1 MSTNDL
7 NTNNNASQTLFRF
20 ATSRNAELSDPKN
33 LERRF
38 IFRKDT
44 QKGIFDQKLN
54 ASTSLQRLCED
65 PSALPLTI
73 ETEQTLKAKDSVFY
87 NLAVWVARNKA
98 TASKAEFDAKIKE
111 YRNYLVTTNTSMLA
125 IYSGLWDNLVYQV
138 VTQKDFYAKE
148 TLIQFLHLNH
158 ILSVYTDG
166 VEDVYNDVIK
176 AKVVLPKELFKV
188 NNAASSTASGTSRMA
203 DQPVVIA
210 PKVVYNEKN
219 MKFAEAKINLQAN
232 EKLQDSLEK
241 LEKAYQKEY
250 QDAYKEALAN
260 YEREVAPARKEYQK
274 QLEEL
279 ASRKKIAESRI
290 NYLSKMSIAHP
301 ELFVKDENSQEELR
315 KLNEEIV
322 RTVPAPELPEFNF
335 EFRSE
340 IDAAAIERALDKED
354 ASSVCRIFGMPSV
367 TQALSSLPSFANI
380 LQTIAQN
387 NQSLQQQLINNTV
400 INQQVS
406 TTVGGVVVPVAS
418 SNAANG
424 WIPYSVKTSVK
435 NNSDWFIQIV
445 IENFAHRIVSGNYK
459 VTINGTEIS
468 SNVVFEPS
476 NGVSFLFYNSPGIPA
491 SLTLRQNGFILEGE
505 VVLEDG
511 KTYLMSV
518 TLVQDPSDFSN
529 PLKQGVFKG
538 SAAFTLKDIKPDTG
552 SGSGTGTGT
561 TTTTPVGSFIPSG
574 FGMKNIG
581 ITDYKRVEQ
590 STYCYVEGEV
600 AHIENIMAREYK
612 ERATRKLRRSENQ
625 TTKSTESE
633 KEKLT
638 DTTSTDRHEMQSEI
652 SKILQESKDFAAQAG
667 FNANWKLGSA
677 GSMGVSAN
685 ANYAT
690 HNSKEESNRQAVT
703 EAKDITARALD
714 RIVTKVKEERID
726 KIIEE
731 FEENNKHGFDNT
743 KGSSHVV
750 GVYRWVD
757 KVVKNQIYNYGKRMM
772 FEFMVPE
779 PAKLHKLG
787 MAISKNQENQLVKP
801 VDPRESNIHK
811 MENYSSLNDEAVLK
825 YWSGVYNVELEDK
838 PTATKKVSY
847 SFSEKVGIDFTDT
860 AKRQGF
866 GRLAGSYNKDFEI
879 PRGYVATRLQGD
891 FSIRGG
897 GWEASSPMYPSCL
910 LSIANRRVRE
920 GMEADFDK
928 AVKNSVGQLLNI
940 PQIDMELNNIEEK
953 IGISMNTWDVKGV
966 LGAFTIF
973 CQLTQEVQNAWLQKT
988 FNKIIEAYETELAKY
1003 EQALAEIKA
1012 MGVEI
1017 KGSNPGFYRKIEN
1030 TILRRNCI
1038 SYMLEQNPNVDL
1050 TFGRGKY
1057 YNNGY
1062 SSGDET
1068 FLNTDIKVDG
1078 KLDQYAAFAKF
1089 MEQAFEWE
1097 IMSYYFYPYYW
1108 GERKSWADLYQF
1120 DDNDP
1125 VFRAFMQSGM
1135 ARVIVTVRPGF
1146 EEAVRHFLATGQIWN
1161 GGEVPVIDDPLF
1173 LSIVDEMRSPKATK
1187 EGEPWRERIPTSLT
1201 ILQADSI
1208 GLRVEKALPCNC
1220 EPGVKFDDNLGEM
1233 CATNFEMNQ
1242 NQVGQTSDKWMQI
1255 SFNEM
1260 DIPQYFKTIG
1270 DLDKAGLFPRQYDCM
1285 GHVLVIDRDAK
1296 WLGTDSIAKFYQTV
1310 ADEISQIE
1318 GIEAYVSGENGITF
1332 KILANKITNFSFRK
1346 PGGVDDFDLLKFS
1359 IDLNNSYLKFMS
1371 PYYGNSN
1378 SSSKILDKNGQEI
1391 PKAEYLDKVPLSKF
1405 LV

>member
-1 MSTNDL
+1 MSTNNL

-44 QKGIFDQKLN
+44 QKGVFDQKLN
-54 ASTSLQRLCED
+54 ASTSLQKLCES
-65 PSALPLTI
+65 PSSLPLTI

-87 NLAVWVARNKA
+87 DLAVWVARNKA

-111 YRNYLVTTNTSMLA
+111 YKDYLVTTNTSMLA

-138 VTQKDFYAKE
+138 TTQKDFYAKE
-148 TLIQFLHLNH
+148 TLMQFLHLSH
-158 ILSVYTDG
+158 ILTVYTDG
-166 VEDVYNDVIK
+166 NEDIYNDVIK

-188 NNAASSTASGTSRMA
+188 VKGSSALSGTASK
-203 DQPVVIA
+203 IA
-210 PKVVYNEKN
+210 QSTPKVAYNDKS
-219 MKFAEAKINLQAN
+219 MKFAEAKIQLQENQNLSAA
-232 EKLQDSLEK
+232 LEK
-241 LEKAYQKEY
+241 LEKTYKKEY
-250 QDAYKEALAN
+250 QTAHKEALSS
-260 YEREVAPARKEYQK
+260 YEREVKPVRKEYQARLAELEYQK
-274 QLEEL
+274 KLILEAGNKEEL
-279 ASRKKIAESRI
+279 T
-290 NYLSKMSIAHP
+290 
-301 ELFVKDENSQEELR
+301 
-315 KLNEEIV
+315 KLPY
-322 RTVPAPELPEFNF
+322 VPAPELPEFDF
-335 EFRSE
+335 QFRPE
-340 IDAAAIERALDKED
+340 IQAEELLRNLNEEHI
-354 ASSVCRIFGMPSV
+354 S
-367 TQALSSLPSFANI
+367 ALSRVLGTSEPGSALSDISSFADLSQSI
-380 LQTIAQN
+380 TQN
-387 NQSLQQQLINNTV
+387 NQLLQQTILDNTML
-400 INQQVS
+400 NQQVS
-406 TTVGGVVVPVAS
+406 TTVGGVVIPVTNSA
-418 SNAANG
+418 NTNG
-424 WIPYSVKTSVK
+424 WIPYSVKTYSRGT
-435 NNSDWFIQIV
+435 SEWFIMLTV
-445 IENFAHRIVSGNYK
+445 DNYTHNIVSGSYK
-459 VTINGTEIS
+459 VTINGTEITS
-468 SNVVFEPS
+468 TNIFQAV
-476 NGVSFLFYNSPGIPA
+476 NGVNFLFYNGTGIPA
-491 SLTLRQNGFILEGE
+491 SQTANTNGFILKGE
-505 VVLEDG
+505 VVLDDG
-511 KTYLMSV
+511 KTYNLDV
-518 TLVQDPSDFSN
+518 TLIRDNSDIDRV
-529 PLKQGVFKG
+529 LKQGVFKG
-538 SAAFTLKDIKPDTG
+538 SAAFTPVQKPVDPENPENPENPTV
-552 SGSGTGTGT
+552 
-561 TTTTPVGSFIPSG
+561 TPAGAFIPSG

-581 ITDYKRVEQ
+581 ITDYKKVEQ
-590 STYCYVEGEV
+590 STYCYAEGDV

-612 ERATRKLRRSENQ
+612 ERATRRLKRNESQ
-625 TTKSTESE
+625 TTKSSESE

-638 DTTSTDRHEMQSEI
+638 DTTSTERHEMQSEVA
-652 SKILQESKDFAAQAG
+652 KILQESRDFGVQAG
-667 FNANWKLGSA
+667 FSAKWGSKSTTGEYGLNVGANF
-677 GSMGVSAN
+677 
-685 ANYAT
+685 AT

-726 KIIEE
+726 KILEE
-731 FEENNKHGFDNT
+731 YEENNKHGFDNT
-743 KGSSHVV
+743 KGSNHVV

-772 FEFMVPE
+772 FEFMIPE
-779 PAKLHKLG
+779 PAKLHSLG
-787 MAISKNQENQLVKP
+787 MKISKNTENQLVKP
-801 VDPRESNIHK
+801 VDPRESTIHK
-811 MENYSSLNDEAVLK
+811 MENFMSLDGTSGETILK
-825 YWSGVYNVELEDK
+825 YWLGRYNVEIDEK
-838 PTATKKVSY
+838 PSAKFNVSKGFHGNYTSPGYFTTGSDNIVVPEGYEVHTARASVAFDFHPDGMEGSGVSVCIGNKYYNRQWERHFNQQDIAFSGLGGIRENMAVSY
-847 SFSEKVGIDFTDT
+847 KAFDCGTFALTV
-860 AKRQGF
+860 
-866 GRLAGSYNKDFEI
+866 
-879 PRGYVATRLQGD
+879 
-891 FSIRGG
+891 
-897 GWEASSPMYPSCL
+897 
-910 LSIANRRVRE
+910 IAE
-920 GMEADFDK
+920 CTPTLEFK
-928 AVKNSVGQLLNI
+928 
-940 PQIDMELNNIEEK
+940 
-953 IGISMNTWDVKGV
+953 
-966 LGAFTIF
+966 
-973 CQLTQEVQNAWLQKT
+973 NAWLQKA
-988 FNKIIEAYETELAKY
+988 FNKIIEAYQAELSKY
-1003 EQALAEIKA
+1003 EQALADAKA
-1012 MGVEI
+1012 MGVQI

-1038 SYMLEQNPNVDL
+1038 SYMLEQNPSVDL

-1062 SSGDET
+1062 SSGEET

-1078 KLDQYAAFAKF
+1078 KLDQYAAFVKF

-1125 VFRAFMQSGM
+1125 TFRAFMQSGM

-1233 CATNFEMNQ
+1233 CATNFELNQ
-1242 NQVGQTSDKWMQI
+1242 NQIGQTTDKWMQI

-1285 GHVLVIDRDAK
+1285 GHVLVIDRDAQ

-1332 KILANKITNFSFRK
+1332 KILTNKITNFSFLK

-1371 PYYGNSN
+1371 PYYGISN

>member
-1 MSTNDL
+1 MSTNNL

-44 QKGIFDQKLN
+44 QKGVFDQKLN
-54 ASTSLQRLCED
+54 ASTSLQKLCES
-65 PSALPLTI
+65 PSSLPLTV
-73 ETEQTLKAKDSVFY
+73 ETEQTLKAKDAVFY
-87 NLAVWVARNKA
+87 DLAVWVARNKA

-111 YRNYLVTTNTSMLA
+111 YKNYLVTTNTSMLA

-148 TLIQFLHLNH
+148 TLMQFLHLNH

-166 VEDVYNDVIK
+166 AEDVYNDVIK

-188 NNAASSTASGTSRMA
+188 NNSASAAASGTSRMA
-203 DQPVVIA
+203 DQPVVAA
-210 PKVVYNEKN
+210 PKVAYNDKN
-219 MKFAEAKINLQAN
+219 MKFAEAKIQLQAN
-232 EKLQDSLEK
+232 EKLQGSLEK

-260 YEREVAPARKEYQK
+260 YEREAAPAKKEYQRRVSELEFRRQRILESGNK
-274 QLEEL
+274 EEL
-279 ASRKKIAESRI
+279 
-290 NYLSKMSIAHP
+290 M
-301 ELFVKDENSQEELR
+301 
-315 KLNEEIV
+315 KLEYI
-322 RTVPAPELPEFNF
+322 PAPELPEFNF
-335 EFRSE
+335 EFRPE

-367 TQALSSLPSFANI
+367 AQALSSLPSFANI

-406 TTVGGVVVPVAS
+406 TTVGGVVVPVTN

-424 WIPYSVKTSVK
+424 WIPYSVKTCVK
-435 NNSDWFIQIV
+435 NNSEWFIQIIV
-445 IENFAHRIVSGNYK
+445 ENFAHRIVSGNYK

-476 NGVSFLFYNSPGIPA
+476 MGVSFMFYNSPGIPA
-491 SLTLRQNGFILEGE
+491 SLTLRQGGFILEGE

-518 TLVQDPSDFSN
+518 TLVQDPSDFNN

-538 SAAFTLKDIKPDTG
+538 SAAFTPKEIKPDTG
-552 SGSGTGTGT
+552 SGTGTGTGTGT
-561 TTTTPVGSFIPSG
+561 TGSGTTTTTPAGSFIPSG

-581 ITDYKRVEQ
+581 VTDYKKVEQ
-590 STYCYVEGEV
+590 STYCYVEGDV

-787 MAISKNQENQLVKP
+787 MTISKNQENQLVKP
-801 VDPRESNIHK
+801 VDPRESSIHK
-811 MENYSSLNDEAVLK
+811 MENFMSLDGVLGDAVLK
-825 YWSGVYNVELEDK
+825 HWTGQYNVEIDEMPLSTFSIGK
-838 PTATKKVSY
+838 SIGGQY
-847 SFSEKVGIDFTDT
+847 SNNLCNIENM
-860 AKRQGF
+860 A
-866 GRLAGSYNKDFEI
+866 LKDEI
-879 PRGYVATRLQGD
+879 QIPDGYVATSGNVQYTAASDGD
-891 FSIRGG
+891 G
-897 GWEASSPMYPSCL
+897 ASVSVL
-910 LSIANRRVRE
+910 LGNKGFFFTGRW
-920 GMEADFDK
+920 
-928 AVKNSVGQLLNI
+928 GQLGGKPNEIFDVPYSKLIPISTTFYNEFSGTVNFTVNI
-940 PQIDMELNNIEEK
+940 
-953 IGISMNTWDVKGV
+953 T
-966 LGAFTIF
+966 
-973 CQLTQEVQNAWLQKT
+973 LTKEAKNAWLQKT
-988 FNKIIEAYETELAKY
+988 FNKIIEAYATELAKY

-1012 MGVEI
+1012 MGVQI

-1187 EGEPWRERIPTSLT
+1187 EGEPWREKIPTSLT

-1233 CATNFEMNQ
+1233 CSTNFEMNQ
-1242 NQVGQTSDKWMQI
+1242 NQIGQTSDKWMQI

-1260 DIPQYFKTIG
+1260 DTLSGFKTIG
-1270 DLDKAGLFPRQYDCM
+1270 DADEKEFFLKKYECLGNLIT
-1285 GHVLVIDRDAK
+1285 VERDAG
-1296 WLGTDSIAKFYQTV
+1296 WLKTDPIIKVYKAL

-1318 GIEAYVSGENGITF
+1318 GLEAYPTGENGITF
-1332 KILANKITNFSFRK
+1332 KINVTKIKNFIFKKGPFGEPLDVLRFTVNTEEEYVKIYS
-1346 PGGVDDFDLLKFS
+1346 PEFD
-1359 IDLNNSYLKFMS
+1359 SY
-1371 PYYGNSN
+1371 GQR
-1378 SSSKILDKNGQEI
+1378 ILDKNGQKLSKSDFTD
-1391 PKAEYLDKVPLSKF
+1391 KALLSKF
-1405 LV
+1405 LL